1 MATFKRIFLFLA
13 VNILV
18 MVTITFVLSM
28 LGVRPYLN
36 AYGMDYE
43 QLAIFCLVW
52 GMAGSFISLAL
63 SRVMAKMMMGVK
75 LVDPSTSDP
84 LLQEYVQA
92 VRESAKAA
100 GLSTLP
106 EIGIYDS
113 PELNAFATGPTKKRA
128 LVAVS
133 TGLLRRMS
141 RSEMQGVIG
150 HEVAHIANGD
160 MVTMTLVQGIVN
172 AFAMFLARILAFA
185 LANAMRGN
193 RDSDSAGASYG
204 LQMVFTIV
212 FEIVFMILG
221 TMVVA
226 AFSRYR
232 EFRADAGG
240 ARLMGR
246 DSMIAALE
254 ALRRN
259 QQIRD
264 PEHASPAIQALQIST
279 KRSWLALFSTHP
291 PLEDRIAR
299 LEMMRG

>member
-1 MATFKRIFLFLA
+1 MAMFKRIFLFFA

-36 AYGMDYE
+36 AYGLDYG

-84 LLQEYVQA
+84 VLQEYVQA
-92 VRESAKAA
+92 VRESAQAA
-100 GLSTLP
+100 GLTTLP
-106 EIGIYDS
+106 QIGIYES
-113 PELNAFATGPTKKRA
+113 PELNAFATGPTKKRS

-193 RDSDSAGASYG
+193 RDNDSGASSYG

-232 EFRADAGG
+232 EYRADSGG

-259 QQIRD
+259 SQIQD
-264 PEHASPAIQALQIST
+264 ESHASPAIQALKIST